1 MAQLISCLREENSG
15 PPRRG
20 LPSSSKSD
28 KGEQKSPTVE
38 MPEVCSKIS
47 KGYQDKQESDIGCP
61 SLYVLLLLVNK

>member
-28 KGEQKSPTVE
+28 KGEQKSPAAE

-47 KGYQDKQESDIGCP
+47 KGYQDKKVSDTGC
-61 SLYVLLLLVNK
+61 SVYVLLLLVNE